1 MPNPARRA
9 VALAA
14 AIVASAAI
22 AAIACGSEPRT
33 IYDFANDVC
42 SLNFSEEQREE
53 LERTGMATTWGE
65 MLDVFKPVKDRVAEL
80 NDQDWPDAL
89 AAYLRVQTRAFEEF
103 VEIIEGY
110 DRDEVPVFTVT
121 LEDAQMFSRLERI
134 MDSAT
139 DNLRSRLSAADN
151 QLLDDAGC

>member
-22 AAIACGSEPRT
+22 AAVACGSEPRN

-42 SLNFSEEQREE
+42 SLDFYFSEELEE
-53 LERTGMATTWGE
+53 LERTGLATTWGG
-65 MLDVFKPVKDRVAEL
+65 MLDVIKPVKDRFAEL

-89 AAYLRVQTRAFEEF
+89 AAYLRVFEEF
-103 VEIIEGY
+103 VEISEGY
-110 DRDEVPVFTVT
+110 DRDEVPVFTAT

-134 MDSAT
+134 MDGAT
-139 DNLRSRLSAADN
+139 DNLRSRLSAADW